1 MEGGGGVKFQ
11 IDIVENIQIEETLW
25 QLSFQAEG
33 TSEGGDAEK
42 ERILSVASEWLRSVQ
57 ALKNGCPN
65 TSSVISESE

>member
-1 MEGGGGVKFQ
+1 MKFQ
-11 IDIVENIQIEETLW
+11 IDIVGNIQIEEILW

-42 ERILSVASEWLRSVQ
+42 EHILSVASEWLRSG
-57 ALKNGCPN
+57 LKNGCPN

>member
-1 MEGGGGVKFQ
+1 MMKFQ
-11 IDIVENIQIEETLW
+11 IDIVGNIQIEEILW

-42 ERILSVASEWLRSVQ
+42 EHILSVASEWLRSVQ